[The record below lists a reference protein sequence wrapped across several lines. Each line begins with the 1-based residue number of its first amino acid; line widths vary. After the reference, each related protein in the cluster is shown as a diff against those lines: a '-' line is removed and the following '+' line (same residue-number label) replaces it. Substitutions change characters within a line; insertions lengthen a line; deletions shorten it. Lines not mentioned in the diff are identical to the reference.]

1 MRRKAP
7 VLLVAAGTAIATL
20 FSFAPVVFN
29 NSLAGASGSPPVA
42 PTTIYDSTS
51 TPLVPLPSLGFEAV
65 SAPEAGNLI
74 QFSGSPARLLQN
86 VSVTMD
92 SWACQSGN
100 WTDNPICTTTPGS
113 SFTEPITFNLYNVG
127 PSDSVGSLIT
137 SVTQT
142 FTIPYRPSTDPSCP
156 LSTDDGSPSPGD
168 QEDFMYNGVCS
179 HGLPVNVTFNLGDT
193 VVPDQAIWSV
203 AYNTSDYGAHPYGD
217 ATACHA
223 TNEGCGYDSLN
234 LGLTVASGPSVG
246 LDPVPG
252 TIYWNTS
259 YAPFYCDNTIDTP
272 STVTGTF
279 RQDSA
284 DDNGAPCWG
293 DQAPYTS
300 APWDIP
306 AAQFNAVPELSVGSA
321 NTTSNFG
328 QSVKFTA
335 TAPPTATGTATI
347 LSDGS
352 PVGACLLSGGSCSF
366 STAGL
371 SVGSHAITA
380 SYGGDGNFPAF
391 ASAAISQAVA
401 AIVPSAPNGPKAVP
415 GSGTATISW
424 SAPSKLGGSP
434 ITSYAVTATPGG
446 ATCSTSGTSCSIG
459 GLTNGTPYTFAVIAR
474 NVAGAGPSSSAHATP
489 ATTGFHLYALPP
501 VIEFGSRV
509 VLSATGA
516 QSNSFM
522 TFKVAGHGSQ
532 SHSADAFGAA
542 SVKFTL
548 SKPGA
553 YAISARNLR
562 AVARGW
568 VYAAKVAM
576 PVAALHIYAIPVTV
590 HSAIPGSKLEIKTS
604 DDGTFSVPV
613 PSSGNV
619 IVELPRAPFGT
630 CVVSVADNGYP
641 LKSQSIIIS

>member
-1 MRRKAP
+1 MRRKTP

-42 PTTIYDSTS
+42 PTTIYDTTS
-51 TPLVPLPSLGFEAV
+51 TPLVASPSFSFEATTTN
-65 SAPEAGNLI
+65 ELGNQI
-74 QFSGSPARLLQN
+74 QFAGSSRLLNN
-86 VSVTMD
+86 VVVTMD
-92 SWACQSGN
+92 SWGCQSGT
-100 WTDNPICTTTPGS
+100 WTDSPICVTTPGS
-113 SFTEPITFNLYNVG
+113 TFSEPLTLNLYNVG
-127 PSDSVGSLIT
+127 IDGISVGSPIA
-137 SVTQT
+137 SITQT
-142 FTIPYRPSTDPSCP
+142 FNIPYRPSTDPSCP
-156 LSTDDGSPSPGD
+156 LSTDDGSTGD
-168 QEDFMYNGVCS
+168 QETFMYDGSCV
-179 HGLPVNVTFNLGDT
+179 HGLPVNVTFNLGDV
-193 VVPDQAIWSV
+193 VVPDNVIWSI
-203 AYNTSDYGAHPYGD
+203 AYNTSDYGAAPYGD
-217 ATACHA
+217 LTACHS
-223 TNEGCGYDSLN
+223 TSEGCGYDSLN
-234 LGLTVASGPSVG
+234 VLATIANGPSVG
-246 LDPVPG
+246 SDTFPG
-252 TIYWNTS
+252 TAYVNGAS
-259 YAPFYCDNTIDTP
+259 GYPYCDNGANGMN
-272 STVTGTF
+272 SL
-279 RQDSA
+279 RLDSA
-284 DDNGAPCWG
+284 DGIGTAPCNGNYSANSPSYTGAPW
-293 DQAPYTS
+293 Y
-300 APWDIP
+300 IP
-306 AAQFNAVPELSVGSA
+306 AAQFNAVPEISVGSS

-335 TAPPTATGTATI
+335 TAPPTATGLATI
-347 LSDGS
+347 LVDGS
-352 PVGACLLSGGSCSF
+352 PVGACLLSGGSCGF
-366 STAGL
+366 STSGL
-371 SVGSHAITA
+371 TVGSHAITA

-391 ASAAISQAVA
+391 SSAAISQAVA

-415 GSGTATISW
+415 GSGTATVSW

-641 LKSQSIIIS
+641 LKAQSIIIS